1 MNFLIDTNICS
12 AYIKG
17 HREVWNKFLQHS
29 GGIAISAVTAGE
41 LWAWVSRKQATD
53 KSRVVVT
60 EFIESVDVLEV
71 DLTVALC
78 FGKLRGVLLDMGIT
92 IPNLDGLIAATA
104 LSHDLTLVTN
114 NTADFKNVPDL
125 RLQDWTVG

>member
-17 HREVWNKFLQHS
+17 HQEVWNKFLQHS

-41 LWAWVSRKQATD
+41 LWAWVSRKQATE

-78 FGKLRGVLLDMGIT
+78 FGKLRGELLDMGIV

-114 NTADFKNVPDL
+114 NTADFLNVPNL
-125 RLQDWTVG
+125 RLQDWLQS